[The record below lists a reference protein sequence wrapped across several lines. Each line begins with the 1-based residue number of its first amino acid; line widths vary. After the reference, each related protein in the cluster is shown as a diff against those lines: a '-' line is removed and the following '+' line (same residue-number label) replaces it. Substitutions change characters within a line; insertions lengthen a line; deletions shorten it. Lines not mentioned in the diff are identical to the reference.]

1 MTPSLS
7 SDAAWQVRIGEIV
20 APPLVTKVFFSG
32 GIFRGLSP
40 LPRPRIEDPLGCPVM
55 SRVHRMRSVAAL
67 SSFLLRYAVQ
77 PIDHD
82 STRSYTEKCW
92 LAQ

>member
-20 APPLVTKVFFSG
+20 APPLVTKYFFQEAFFAA
-32 GIFRGLSP
+32 FRP

-55 SRVHRMRSVAAL
+55 SRVQRMRSVAAR
-67 SSFLLRYAVQ
+67 SSFLLRYAV
-77 PIDHD
+77 
-82 STRSYTEKCW
+82 
-92 LAQ
+92 

>member
-1 MTPSLS
+1 MTRSLS

-20 APPLVTKVFFSG
+20 APPLVTGFFSG

-55 SRVHRMRSVAAL
+55 SRVHRMRSVAAP

-82 STRSYTEKCW
+82 STRRYTEKCR